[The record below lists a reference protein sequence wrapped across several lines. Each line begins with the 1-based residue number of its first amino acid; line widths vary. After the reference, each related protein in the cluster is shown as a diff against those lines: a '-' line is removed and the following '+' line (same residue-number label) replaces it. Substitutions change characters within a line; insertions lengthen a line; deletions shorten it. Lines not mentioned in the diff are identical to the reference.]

1 MAPASLIEKVVLT
14 FRASSWD
21 VPCLPETLGRVSFV
35 LNFRGVG
42 GLEILTLSPRWGR
55 YPSAQRGHSCTSYL
69 IAGDGTIPSTVGC
82 LGRMEGDNCSRGTC
96 QDDHG
101 ASRSPARTHV
111 LIKGPP
117 SSMFL
122 RCRSS
127 CSCLPICSWDQ
138 DPTRQ
143 PGSSSSGSP
152 GSPRPTANPR
162 CQLES
167 CLPLSCFLIFKG
179 SRCPRRADLVP
190 FLPVQSPDPDSHA
203 IYDP

>member
-1 MAPASLIEKVVLT
+1 MVLT
-14 FRASSWD
+14 FRASGWD
-21 VPCLPETLGRVSFV
+21 VPCLPEALGRVWFV

-42 GLEILTLSPRWGR
+42 GLEILTLPPRWGR
-55 YPSAQRGHSCTSYL
+55 YPSAQRGHSWTSYL
-69 IAGDGTIPSTVGC
+69 IAGDGTVPSTVQC
-82 LGRMEGDNCSRGTC
+82 LGRIKGEDRSRGTC
-96 QDDHG
+96 QHDHG
-101 ASRSPARTHV
+101 ASCCPACTHV
-111 LIKGPP
+111 LIKGP
-117 SSMFL
+117 SRSMFL
-122 RCRSS
+122 QCRPS
-127 CSCLPICSWDQ
+127 CSCLPVCSWDQ

-179 SRCPRRADLVP
+179 SRCPRRADLMP